1 MPIELTARD
10 PATAE
15 PARVTSSG
23 ASPSAPQQVLFGD
36 SFHGGTL
43 DETARWD
50 KAATGTATV
59 VVGDGQ
65 CLLSTGAGAGTARIK
80 SLPKF
85 ALYSGSEIL
94 FTCVA
99 RRSTA
104 PITGNSTYIGIEI
117 SGSNAFHW
125 NLADL
130 LWKNIAVVGG
140 GGLYER
146 NITSPRIDA
155 LTWMNL
161 QIRMTKSRV
170 QFLANKNLVWT
181 WDQIDQQ
188 EPVGFG
194 SLCYVWIEN
203 TNGSA
208 TNNNHLYLSEV
219 SVVRS
224 FENWPAAVQ
233 AKRITANGLIALGPC
248 WYVGQK
254 KVSGTNGLLVYDN
267 TTNSGTIVDEWAS
280 GGGYAPP
287 AGPIE
292 CQTGI
297 YAQLASGSDP
307 SIIYYALA

>member
-1 MPIELTARD
+1 
-10 PATAE
+10 
-15 PARVTSSG
+15 VTSSG
-23 ASPSAPQQVLFGD
+23 ATPSAPQQILFGD
-36 SFHGGTL
+36 SFHGSTL
-43 DETARWD
+43 DTVARWD
-50 KAATGTATV
+50 KAETGTASV

-94 FTCVA
+94 FSCTA
-99 RRSTA
+99 RRGTA
-104 PITGNSTYIGIEI
+104 PIDGNDVYIGLEI

-125 NLADL
+125 NLADTA
-130 LWKNIAVVGG
+130 WKNIAIVGG

-155 LTWMNL
+155 LNWMNL

-170 QFLANKNLVWT
+170 QFLANKQFIWEYN
-181 WDQIDQQ
+181 QIDQQ

-208 TNNNHLYLSEV
+208 TNDNQLYLSEV

-233 AKRITANGLIALGPC
+233 PKRITADTLIARGPC
-248 WYVGQK
+248 WYLGHK
-254 KVSGTNGLLVYDN
+254 KISGTNAVTIYDN
-267 TTNSGTIVDEWAS
+267 TAGSGTIIDEWT
-280 GGGYAPP
+280 GVTFDKDIP
-287 AGPIE
+287 GPIE

-297 YAQLASGSDP
+297 YAKLASGSDP
-307 SIIYYALA
+307 SIIYSALA